1 MSAEDA
7 ALAPGAL
14 ASGLADARTRRI
26 VRFALGTTLGSGLAY
41 LIGFEL
47 PFLVPILIAMILAS
61 PAPRPTFRAG
71 LAFVFPVALG
81 ALLGVILTRYFLHY
95 RVIFL
100 LVEFL
105 VLYRIFYALA
115 GGAAPLRMV
124 WLLIAS
130 LIIPLVGMASI
141 GLSVGVALGLVKG
154 AVIAI
159 TVIWLSF
166 GLLPDPPAKAGT
178 PVGGLDP
185 KPEKQVPP
193 PAARAAYARR
203 SVTVV
208 FPVVVIFFY
217 LSLYSDAVILVY
229 VGLLSL
235 SPSFAAGW
243 KQGKGMITANLI
255 GGLVAIVFYNL
266 LTVYPTIGMF
276 LLLTMV
282 VGLTFGD
289 VIFSTQPIAPQIK
302 SAFNAVMILVGMSV
316 TITGAD
322 AASEFYARIV
332 QIIMAVVYVAMAFG
346 FLEYL
351 QRKRV
356 KKA

>member
-1 MSAEDA
+1 V
-7 ALAPGAL
+7 LI
-14 ASGLADARTRRI
+14 DARSRRI

-47 PFLVPILIAMILAS
+47 PFLVPILIAMQLGS
-61 PAPRPTFRAG
+61 PAPRPTLRAG
-71 LAFVFPVALG
+71 VAFVGPVALG
-81 ALLGVILTRYFLHY
+81 AFLGVILTRYFLQY
-95 RVIFL
+95 RIMFL

-105 VLYRIFYALA
+105 VLYRIFYSLA

-154 AVIAI
+154 AVIAMLV
-159 TVIWLSF
+159 TWLSY
-166 GLLPDPPAKAGT
+166 GLLPDPPKQAVAT
-178 PVGGLDP
+178 PGGPDP
-185 KPEKQVPP
+185 KPEKKAPPP

-208 FPVVVIFFY
+208 FPVVVVFFY

-229 VGLLSL
+229 VALLSL
-235 SPSFAAGW
+235 LPSFAAGW
-243 KQGKGMITANLI
+243 KQGKGMVTGNLI

-276 LLLTMV
+276 LLLSLV

-289 VIFSTQPIAPQIK
+289 VIFSTRPIAPQIK
-302 SAFNAVMILVGMSV
+302 TAFNAVMLLVGMSV
-316 TITGAD
+316 TITGAN
-322 AASEFYARIV
+322 AASKFYARIV
-332 QIIMAVVYVAMAFG
+332 QIIIAVVYVAMAFG

-356 KKA
+356 KSA